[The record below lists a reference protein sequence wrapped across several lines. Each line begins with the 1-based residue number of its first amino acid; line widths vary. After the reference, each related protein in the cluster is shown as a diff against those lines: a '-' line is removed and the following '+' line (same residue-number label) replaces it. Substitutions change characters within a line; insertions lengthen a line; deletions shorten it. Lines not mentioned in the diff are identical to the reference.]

1 MEVVR
6 FCTRLMPRGISFLT
20 YNRWNLN
27 IFKKEFSLFYNL
39 KPYLCGDK
47 LCNTQKLYPNGFT
60 KQIHPMITIANRIK
74 EGLTDS
80 YPVGEITA
88 LTRIIATEIL
98 GIPQMTFFLKD
109 NVELTHE
116 QEATLEDAI
125 KRLQKYEP
133 IQYIQGYSDF
143 SGLRFKVTPATL
155 IPRPETSELVEWI
168 ASEYSSKTVNILD
181 IGTGSGCIAISL
193 AHKLPESN
201 VTAWDIST
209 AALAVA
215 AENSRNNGTEV
226 TFERVDILSYEPK
239 SAQFDI
245 IVSNPPYIK
254 ENEKSAMHNNVLDWE
269 PHTALFVPD
278 SDPLLFYRTI
288 AEKGL
293 QMLAPNGTL
302 YFEINRAHGAETMKM
317 LADYG
322 YTDIELRK
330 DFADNDRMIKAT
342 RP

>member
-1 MEVVR
+1 MKR
-6 FCTRLMPRGISFLT
+6 
-20 YNRWNLN
+20 
-27 IFKKEFSLFYNL
+27 
-39 KPYLCGDK
+39 
-47 LCNTQKLYPNGFT
+47 
-60 KQIHPMITIANRIK
+60 ITSIIREELSQCYSTDEIA
-74 EGLTDS
+74 
-80 YPVGEITA
+80 A
-88 LTRIIATEIL
+88 LTRIIATELL
-98 GIPQMTFFLKD
+98 GVSQMAFYLKD
-109 NVELTHE
+109 DIHLTAE
-116 QEATLEDAI
+116 QQALLENAI
-125 KRLQKYEP
+125 ERLKKQEP
-133 IQYIQGYSDF
+133 IQYILGYSDF
-143 SGLRFKVTPATL
+143 CGLRFKVTPATL
-155 IPRPETSELVEWI
+155 IPRPETSELVELI
-168 ASEYSSKTVNILD
+168 ASEATGHESILD
-181 IGTGSGCIAISL
+181 IGTGSGCIAVSL
-193 AHKLPESN
+193 AHKLPKSN

-209 AALAVA
+209 TALAVA
-215 AENSRNNGTEV
+215 AENSRNNSTEV

-254 ENEKSAMHNNVLDWE
+254 ENEKAAMHSNVLDWE

-302 YFEINRAHGAETMKM
+302 YFEINRAHGTETMKM

-342 RP
+342 RA